1 MGMLCFSPCVCV
13 WNGLS
18 CTRRSRYWEKLA
30 HGEVVR
36 HWKRLLRGVV
46 EFPPLKC
53 SEKCVG
59 VALEDVVWWWTG
71 GLEYSKVFPNIS
83 NSMILSEITIFSEQS
98 QNQSNSVVKK
108 DFHSTRAGPWKSL
121 IKNIKSI
128 CYYRGSV
135 LGKIESLV
143 CAKLFV
149 VIFLY
154 PGDSNLF
161 KPTQNNQWTKW
172 TEKKRI
178 LELFYR
184 GFWCIGLSGF
194 RDVFGKSN
202 GIIPGAD
209 SKADSRMIMEDKGN
223 LAFIWIIGWQMQ
235 KKKGKQ

>member
-1 MGMLCFSPCVCV
+1 MSEIPFVELRANPSDSILIVGKVKVENFYLKYKILLKRHKDENMSTPIMGMLCCSPCVCV

-18 CTRRSRYWEKLA
+18 CTRKSRYWEKLP

-128 CYYRGSV
+128 CITVGQ
-135 LGKIESLV
+135 
-143 CAKLFV
+143 F
-149 VIFLY
+149 
-154 PGDSNLF
+154 
-161 KPTQNNQWTKW
+161 
-172 TEKKRI
+172 
-178 LELFYR
+178 
-184 GFWCIGLSGF
+184 
-194 RDVFGKSN
+194 
-202 GIIPGAD
+202 
-209 SKADSRMIMEDKGN
+209 
-223 LAFIWIIGWQMQ
+223 
-235 KKKGKQ
+235 